1 VGFPVALLPSIA
13 STKYSLLI
21 RLVCNQALLL
31 FAFRNSGPLSDV
43 VANAAGDFSHSMRD
57 GCGALRQSRVM
68 GRAVIVSMRY
78 NYNFSIFLHSR
89 RLRVQPWP
97 RCRVA
102 FSWALLFIYSDT
114 LLQRRAAP
122 AAGHAHRTRS
132 NVIAH
137 LRRLGYA
144 MRP

>member
-1 VGFPVALLPSIA
+1 
-13 STKYSLLI
+13 
-21 RLVCNQALLL
+21 
-31 FAFRNSGPLSDV
+31 
-43 VANAAGDFSHSMRD
+43 M
-57 GCGALRQSRVM
+57 
-68 GRAVIVSMRY
+68 
-78 NYNFSIFLHSR
+78 
-89 RLRVQPWP
+89 QPWP
-97 RCRVA
+97 RCWVA

-144 MRP
+144 MRPKRAERGTREEETGDRRQGHRQAEYVAS